1 LFKILFKANKKCP
14 IYNLGSDDPISIEDL
29 AIKLGNLYNIQVK
42 RKNILKVGVDYY
54 VPNINKF
61 KKDFKLKRKLNSFN
75 AVLRMISDL
84 KRN

>member
-1 LFKILFKANKKCP
+1 MSQIL
-14 IYNLGSDDPISIEDL
+14 S
-29 AIKLGNLYNIQVK
+29 
-42 RKNILKVGVDYY
+42 
-54 VPNINKF
+54 KF